1 MEIREWQNAPAPACL
16 PPVTTEM
23 AERYLTPLDPAI
35 AALVATLDENER
47 ETYEERAAQR
57 EFSGGFLRQT
67 AEALAWQDVL
77 ELRQRRA
84 DSNSPP
90 TSDSTSS
97 P

>member
-1 MEIREWQNAPAPACL
+1 
-16 PPVTTEM
+16 M

-47 ETYEERAAQR
+47 ETYEERAAI
-57 EFSGGFLRQT
+57 RQHLGNFDRKR

-77 ELRQRRA
+77 ELRQRQA

-90 TSDSTSS
+90 TCAPTSS

>member
-1 MEIREWQNAPAPACL
+1 
-16 PPVTTEM
+16 M

-47 ETYEERAAQR
+47 ETYEERAAI
-57 EFSGGFLRQT
+57 RQHLGNFDRKR

-84 DSNSPP
+84 DSNSPLA
-90 TSDSTSS
+90 SDSTSS